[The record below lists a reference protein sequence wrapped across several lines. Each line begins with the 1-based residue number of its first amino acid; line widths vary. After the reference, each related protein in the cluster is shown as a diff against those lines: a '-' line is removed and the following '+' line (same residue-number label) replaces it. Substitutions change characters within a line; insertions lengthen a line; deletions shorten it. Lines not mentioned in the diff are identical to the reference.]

1 MHLQR
6 ILSAIVAVPFLY
18 LLILKGGALS
28 FAVLVS
34 VVGLIAL
41 GEYYRIVF
49 NKTTASRTG
58 PVQITGYLSCLAII
72 CFSYTHPAHFGI
84 IAGILVLNFLLSGTI
99 ALFQFKDN
107 PDIVDVVIKQVH
119 GLVYIAVM
127 ISSLILLRG
136 EAQSGVAW
144 VFYVLFL
151 VAGCDTGAYYA
162 GTYFGKHKLCPSVSP
177 KKTIEGFLGGMIF
190 VLVSGLLVKHWF
202 FPSFSIVS
210 TIVFLFLVS
219 VIGPCGDLYESIL
232 KRTGGIK
239 DSGSIIPGHGGILDR
254 IDALL
259 FVAPVAYFFQAYIF

>member
-6 ILSAIVAVPFLY
+6 ILSALVAVPCLY
-18 LLILKGGALS
+18 LLILKGGSFS
-28 FAVLVS
+28 FAALVS
-34 VVGLIAL
+34 VAGLIAL

-49 NKTTASRTG
+49 NKTAASLAGPIQLTG
-58 PVQITGYLSCLAII
+58 FITCLAII
-72 CFSYTHPAHFGI
+72 CFSYTHPAQFEI
-84 IAGILVLNFLLSGTI
+84 ITGILVLNFILSGTI

-107 PDIVDVVIKQVH
+107 PEVVDIVIKQVH
-119 GLVYIAVM
+119 GIIYISVL

-136 EAQSGVAW
+136 NAQSGVAW

-177 KKTIEGFLGGMIF
+177 KKTIEGFLGGMVF
-190 VLVSGLLVKHWF
+190 VLITGLLIKYRF
-202 FPSFSIVS
+202 FPSLSLVP
-210 TIVFLFLVS
+210 TVVFLFLVS
-219 VIGPCGDLYESIL
+219 IVGPCGDLYESIL

>member
-1 MHLQR
+1 MHLHR
-6 ILSAIVAVPFLY
+6 ILSALVAVPCLY
-18 LLILKGGALS
+18 LLILKGGSLS
-28 FAVLVS
+28 FAALVS

-49 NKTTASRTG
+49 NKTATSLTG
-58 PVQITGYLSCLAII
+58 PIQLTGFIACLAVI
-72 CFSYTHPAHFGI
+72 CFSYTHPARFEI
-84 IAGILVLNFLLSGTI
+84 ITGILALNFILSGII

-107 PDIVDVVIKQVH
+107 PDVVDIVTKQVH
-119 GLVYIAVM
+119 GVVYIAVL

-162 GTYFGKHKLCPSVSP
+162 GTYLGKHKLCPSVSP

-190 VLVSGLLVKHWF
+190 VLITGLLVKHWF
-202 FPSFSIVS
+202 FPSLSLIP

-219 VIGPCGDLYESIL
+219 VVGPCGDLYESIL

>member
-1 MHLQR
+1 MHLHR
-6 ILSAIVAVPFLY
+6 ILSALVAVPCLY
-18 LLILKGGALS
+18 FLILKGGAFS
-28 FAVLVS
+28 FAILVS
-34 VVGLIAL
+34 VAGLIAL

-49 NKTTASRTG
+49 NKTETSIAG
-58 PVQITGYLSCLAII
+58 PIQITGYIFCLAII
-72 CFSYTHPAHFGI
+72 CFSYTHPADFKI
-84 IAGILVLNFLLSGTI
+84 TTGILALNFVLSGTI
-99 ALFQFKDN
+99 ALFQFKEN
-107 PDIVDVVIKQVH
+107 PDVVDVVTKQVH

-127 ISSLILLRG
+127 ISSLVLLRG
-136 EAQSGVAW
+136 QASSGIAW
-144 VFYVLFL
+144 VFYLLFL

-202 FPSFSIVS
+202 FPSLSLLPTV
-210 TIVFLFLVS
+210 VFLFLVS
-219 VIGPCGDLYESIL
+219 VVGPCGDLYESIL